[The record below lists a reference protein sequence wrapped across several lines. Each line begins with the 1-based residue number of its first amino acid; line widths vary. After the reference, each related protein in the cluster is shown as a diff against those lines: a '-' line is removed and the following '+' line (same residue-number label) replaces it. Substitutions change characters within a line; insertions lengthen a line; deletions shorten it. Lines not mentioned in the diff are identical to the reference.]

1 MGRRPSA
8 ESNYRCVPIDFSSLL
23 FLFLLLLNLLYP
35 QPGSFTG
42 VWFSVALLFWQRHS
56 RKEKKNSQDFKMAH
70 TPHIELSQGKLP
82 TFTTKSLFFFAYIFV
97 TFFMRNKMEKCTHP
111 IRQVEFS

>member
-1 MGRRPSA
+1 
-8 ESNYRCVPIDFSSLL
+8 
-23 FLFLLLLNLLYP
+23 
-35 QPGSFTG
+35 
-42 VWFSVALLFWQRHS
+42 
-56 RKEKKNSQDFKMAH
+56 MAH